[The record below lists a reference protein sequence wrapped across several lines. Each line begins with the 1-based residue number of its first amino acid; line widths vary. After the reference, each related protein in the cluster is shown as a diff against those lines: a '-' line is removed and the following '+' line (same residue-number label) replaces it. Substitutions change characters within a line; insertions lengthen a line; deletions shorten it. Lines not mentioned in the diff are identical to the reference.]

1 MSKKEPMFSLNILM
15 IGTRATGKTT
25 YLTCTYGKSSED
37 ALFDDGKCKVTLD
50 LAENSSYVSQTNS
63 EKIKRYWRDL
73 HKGESSIMGTQM
85 ERFQYPFIMKYQNK
99 AIFSGDTHPLP
110 LLKLNW
116 TDARGGSFD
125 ALTLD
130 DANGKRFLL
139 DALKNDIKNKTYN
152 AIMVFCKWED
162 VLFER
167 TQTDGKNE
175 IDRLEFV
182 SIIKSIVEL
191 KSTYPRLPVVL
202 IITHGAEEI
211 ADEKRLRE
219 RSEEVKEH
227 TNRLYERKD
236 KVRNVLDRIA
246 NDFGKASLNFPVFFV
261 DSVMNAKFSPYMV
274 EYVGL
279 DEVRKPMISI
289 LGQCAE
295 IITDVIEKAERRPK
309 SRGIIAREKIKKLF
323 VRPESER
330 LVEAF
335 RKAKA
340 IMGMV

>member
-1 MSKKEPMFSLNILM
+1 MRKFLCLILM
-15 IGTRATGKTT
+15 
-25 YLTCTYGKSSED
+25 LT
-37 ALFDDGKCKVTLD
+37 
-50 LAENSSYVSQTNS
+50 
-63 EKIKRYWRDL
+63 
-73 HKGESSIMGTQM
+73 M
-85 ERFQYPFIMKYQNK
+85 
-99 AIFSGDTHPLP
+99 
-110 LLKLNW
+110 
-116 TDARGGSFD
+116 
-125 ALTLD
+125 
-130 DANGKRFLL
+130 
-139 DALKNDIKNKTYN
+139 
-152 AIMVFCKWED
+152 
-162 VLFER
+162 
-167 TQTDGKNE
+167 
-175 IDRLEFV
+175 
-182 SIIKSIVEL
+182 
-191 KSTYPRLPVVL
+191 L
-202 IITHGAEEI
+202 IIPVYAEEI